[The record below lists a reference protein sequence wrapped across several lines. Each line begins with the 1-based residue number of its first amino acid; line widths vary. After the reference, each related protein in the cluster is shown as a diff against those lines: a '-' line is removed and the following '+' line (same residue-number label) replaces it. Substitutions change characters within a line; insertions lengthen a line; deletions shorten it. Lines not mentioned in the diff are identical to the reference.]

1 MEQIIK
7 NTIQKVNKN
16 THFDEIKKILK
27 LECEKVEFE
36 INNNNWNEMLA
47 RVIVGIKN

>member
-16 THFDEIKKILK
+16 THFDEIKKILN
-27 LECEKVEFE
+27 LECEKVGLE
-36 INNNNWNEMLA
+36 INDNNWNEMLA
-47 RVIVGIKN
+47 RVIVGVKS